1 MAPIQWYPGHMTRTN
16 RQLAE
21 SIKQVDIVV
30 EILDAR
36 IPASS
41 RNPELDKLLST
52 RQRLIALNKSDLAD
66 TQVSSAWKRWY
77 QQNSIDAVFTD
88 SKTGAGLEAIKAAL
102 KRIGTEKVK
111 KHAEK
116 GVVRRPVRAM
126 IVGIPNSGKSTLI
139 NKLAGKATAKTGDRP
154 GVTRAKQ
161 WIRLEGGIDLLDTP
175 GILWPKFEDEIVARN
190 LAFTGA
196 IKDEIMDTIELSE
209 QLLTTLLDLYPQFLE
224 KRYGL
229 TAVAASHATE
239 PVSERDGVALVTRV
253 GFDIPELEAESEES
267 KFPLLSQ
274 VGKRRGFLIHGGK
287 IDLMRAATMVL
298 DEFRSSKI
306 GRVSLERPAERLADS
321 PEKS

>member
-1 MAPIQWYPGHMTRTN
+1 MASIQWYPGHMTRTN

-41 RNPELDKLLST
+41 RNPEIDKMLST
-52 RQRLIALNKSDLAD
+52 RQRLVALNKSDLAD
-66 TQVSSAWKRWY
+66 AAVSSAWKRWY
-77 QQNSIDAVFTD
+77 QQNNIDAVFTD

-102 KRIGTEKVK
+102 KRIGSEKVK

-116 GVVRRPVRAM
+116 GVVHRSVRAM

-175 GILWPKFEDEIVARN
+175 GILWPKFEDEKVARN

-196 IKDEIMDTIELSE
+196 IKDEIMDTVELSE
-209 QLLTTLLDLYPQFLE
+209 QLLTILLTSYPQFLE
-224 KRYGL
+224 KRYSL
-229 TAVAASHATE
+229 VAATVSQVTE
-239 PVSERDGVALVTRV
+239 PASETDLVEGVLDVPGLETEPEAL
-253 GFDIPELEAESEES
+253 

-274 VGKRRGFLIHGGK
+274 VGKRRGFLVHGGK
-287 IDLMRAATMVL
+287 IDIMRAAAMVL

-306 GRVSLERPAERLADS
+306 GRISLERPDE
-321 PEKS
+321 

>member
-1 MAPIQWYPGHMTRTN
+1 MASIQWYPGHMTRTN

-21 SIKQVDIVV
+21 SIKLVDIVV

-41 RNPELDKLLST
+41 RNPEIDKMLST

-66 TQVSSAWKRWY
+66 SQVSSAWKRWY

-88 SKTGAGLEAIKAAL
+88 SKSGAGLEAIKAAL
-102 KRIGTEKVK
+102 KRIGAEKVK

-196 IKDEIMDTIELSE
+196 IKDEIMDTVELSE

-229 TAVAASHATE
+229 AAATASHAAV
-239 PVSERDGVALVTRV
+239 PASETDGGGGSLDMPEFEA
-253 GFDIPELEAESEES
+253 ELEEL
-267 KFPLLSQ
+267 KFPLLRQ

-287 IDLMRAATMVL
+287 IDIMRTATMVL

-306 GRVSLERPAERLADS
+306 GRITLERPEERHEEI
-321 PEKS
+321 PIG